1 MLTTQPGQK
10 AHKTQHQ
17 QEGCPTLLTMPQM
30 QEKYP
35 ILHNKMSVT
44 SIGRFSSLLTINV
57 TKDQKEM
64 SPVRAGQTETSP
76 MAAGQ
81 KEAAPVRAGQTKT
94 SPVRASQTDKLP
106 ARAGQTETSPVRAGQ
121 TETSPVRAGWM
132 ETSTLRA
139 GQMETSPVTACHME
153 TSSVRAGQAEKPIRA
168 GWVKLVP
175 SYVPEKMGINDS
187 GIDLEGQ
194 YLYRTLQCFMKG
206 TYILLNIIM
215 VIKRLSVLLTNN
227 DKNNNNNNNDNNN
240 DNEGE

>member
-35 ILHNKMSVT
+35 ILDNKMSVT

-94 SPVRASQTDKLP
+94 SPVRAS
-106 ARAGQTETSPVRAGQ
+106 QTETSPVRAGQ

-187 GIDLEGQ
+187 GIDLEGR

-227 DKNNNNNNNDNNN
+227 DKK
-240 DNEGE
+240 

>member
-35 ILHNKMSVT
+35 ILDNKMSVT

-94 SPVRASQTDKLP
+94 SPVRAS
-106 ARAGQTETSPVRAGQ
+106 QTETSPVRAGQ

-175 SYVPEKMGINDS
+175 PDVPEKMGINDS
-187 GIDLEGQ
+187 GIDLEGR

-227 DKNNNNNNNDNNN
+227 DKK
-240 DNEGE
+240 

>member
-35 ILHNKMSVT
+35 ILDNKMSVT

-76 MAAGQ
+76 MAASQ

-94 SPVRASQTDKLP
+94 SPVRASQTDKLT
-106 ARAGQTETSPVRAGQ
+106 ARVGQTETSPVRAGQ

-153 TSSVRAGQAEKPIRA
+153 TPSVRAGQAEKPIRA

-187 GIDLEGQ
+187 GIDLEGR
-194 YLYRTLQCFMKG
+194 YLYSQNTTMFYER
-206 TYILLNIIM
+206 YISLIKYNYGNKKAISALN
-215 VIKRLSVLLTNN
+215 
-227 DKNNNNNNNDNNN
+227 
-240 DNEGE
+240 

>member
-35 ILHNKMSVT
+35 ILDNKMSVT

-94 SPVRASQTDKLP
+94 LPVRASQTDKLP

-187 GIDLEGQ
+187 GIDLEGR

-227 DKNNNNNNNDNNN
+227 DKNNNNNNNNNN

>member
-35 ILHNKMSVT
+35 ILDNKMSVT

-121 TETSPVRAGWM
+121 TETSPLRAGWM

-187 GIDLEGQ
+187 GIDLEGR

-206 TYILLNIIM
+206 TYILLSNATAKTEREIGTGM
-215 VIKRLSVLLTNN
+215 QRM
-227 DKNNNNNNNDNNN
+227 D
-240 DNEGE
+240 